1 VGQATFYA
9 ARSDEIEVLRFV
21 FDETDCHVF
30 EAYSRYDRDVRRFA
44 SLEEIRSALDVG
56 TDRSTESRMVLLD
69 LWSPSTGGEPTI
81 RRRDLKVPGASFR
94 YEVSGWG
101 LFRLQLGGSGDNLVR
116 SSWFAHNTEKRAQ
129 RWSDTIPDLGTPDAW
144 NWDEVTATGRRVVR
158 HIRNRLAVEKLPGAE
173 VVLPEAK
180 QLLSAGWDLRL

>member
-1 VGQATFYA
+1 MDVSLVGA
-9 ARSDEIEVLRFV
+9 V

-30 EAYSRYDRDVRRFA
+30 EAYSRYDRDVRCFA
-44 SLEEIRSALDVG
+44 SLEEIRGALEVG
-56 TDRSTESRMVLLD
+56 TDRPTETRMVLLD

-81 RRRDLKVPGASFR
+81 RRRELKVQGASFR

-101 LFRLQLGGSGDNLVR
+101 LFRLQLGGSGDNVVR

-129 RWSDTIPDLGTPDAW
+129 RWSDTIDCLGTPDVW
-144 NWDEVTATGRRVVR
+144 NWDEVTVTGRRVVR

-180 QLLSAGWDLRL
+180 QLRSAGWDLRL